1 MDKKIKQEKGVKP
14 VSKDETLKKET
25 KKEEEIVELNS
36 QTTEVEVE
44 SMEEA
49 VDDVDAEVLKKK
61 LKEQEEKNKEYFDR
75 LQRTM
80 AEFDNFRKRTVK
92 EKSNMYDMGVKDT
105 VEKILPIIDNFE
117 RALLNTKEGEEIND
131 GFVQGVEMIYKQ
143 FKNILDEMGVKEIEA
158 IGKPFDPNFHN
169 AVTHVQDEKYKENE
183 VIEEFQKG
191 YLYQD
196 QVIRYSMVT
205 VAN

>member
-25 KKEEEIVELNS
+25 KKEEKIVEMDS

-49 VDDVDAEVLKKK
+49 VDDIDAEVLKKR
-61 LKEQEEKNKEYFDR
+61 LKEQEEKNQEYFDR